1 MGISAGPQ
9 IIRDS
14 SLVLGLD
21 ASDANS
27 NYRSNGR
34 IWNDL
39 SGNNN
44 TGSIV
49 NGATL
54 NNDGYGS
61 FVFNGANS
69 YITVKNM
76 TSTSFTIGCWIKTT
90 ATSLTGSQGYEGN
103 GIVWS
108 DVSGVANDFVLAIL
122 NNKASWF
129 TGDAGT
135 SITGS
140 TVINTGAWF
149 YLTAVKDGG
158 NSTKQLYVNAVSEGT
173 GVSSANALTAN
184 PNISIGANTL
194 DNKFFSGSIANVQ
207 IYNKA
212 LSATEIQNN
221 YNQYLPRFTSTTPNI
236 ITYTSFNQATAI
248 TVFNDDIEFS
258 NILIGTPYPLSNAV
272 ATSNSP
278 SI

>member
-27 NYRSNGR
+27 NYRSTGR

-61 FVFNGANS
+61 FVFNGINS
-69 YITVKNM
+69 HINIGNPSVLNVYSAFTLSTWFKLSSSTTFQSLIARGR
-76 TSTSFTIGCWIKTT
+76 TSNQWDGYELSFNGGSRTLRATSENAVGSIVTFDLVSNRIVDDGNWHHGVFTFNGTTGIMYVDGTT
-90 ATSLTGSQGYEGN
+90 AGSSTGTFNSNNHTNYIGRREN
-103 GIVWS
+103 G
-108 DVSGVANDFVLAIL
+108 A
-122 NNKASWF
+122 
-129 TGDAGT
+129 
-135 SITGS
+135 
-140 TVINTGAWF
+140 
-149 YLTAVKDGG
+149 
-158 NSTKQLYVNAVSEGT
+158 
-173 GVSSANALTAN
+173 
-184 PNISIGANTL
+184 
-194 DNKFFSGSIANVQ
+194 FFSGSIANVQ

-221 YNQYLPRFTSTTPNI
+221 YNQYLPRFTSPTPNI

-258 NILIGTPYPLSNAV
+258 NILIGTPYPLANAIV
-272 ATSNSP
+272 TSNSP